1 MTLHPLVET
10 AEAEQKTNWRSPQ
23 GRARVPPVPPCHT
36 PNPQRTLHPRVPH
49 PREPVPRHRDGPP
62 GWRPS
67 RGGARRRASKIP
79 PLRARPPD
87 VLAEGGGGETVADPS
102 GLTCPAGWLVGR
114 AEGGVGDH
122 PDPRR
127 AVAAPSLPPN
137 SHPGAAGG
145 REKKRAV
152 ATPPG
157 FWWERGRFVIFL
169 CPAAFSDAAAL
180 RSPSGHK
187 RGTPPLCPAAAA
199 APTLSDGG
207 PARGATLPN
216 ATLLERV
223 GLVVRGPPPAS
234 SPVGARRRSRN
245 TLLFSTVAYGRARGG
260 ALSLLSPVVRCLCA
274 VRAQE
279 GGVGVRRRLPGTLRR
294 GRGGGG
300 GGGGGCG
307 KAMRW
312 QEVAD
317 MYIGGAAEG
326 SGGAVGARGV
336 HHSLTSHTS
345 SPPGEATSPLPP
357 PDRRRSLLPTTPDDP
372 WPPQAAP
379 DRQVCP

>member
-1 MTLHPLVET
+1 MHACRQCPLATLP
-10 AEAEQKTNWRSPQ
+10 
-23 GRARVPPVPPCHT
+23 T
-36 PNPQRTLHPRVPH
+36 PNARSTHGSPT
-49 PREPVPRHRDGPP
+49 PVSLFPDTVTGRRDGGPRA
-62 GWRPS
+62 GG
-67 RGGARRRASKIP
+67 RGGGRRKSRRSG
-79 PLRARPPD
+79 RGRQPD

-180 RSPSGHK
+180 RSPSGRK
-187 RGTPPLCPAAAA
+187 RGTPPLCPAAEA

-300 GGGGGCG
+300 GGGGDVARQCVGR
-307 KAMRW
+307 RW
-312 QEVAD
+312 R
-317 MYIGGAAEG
+317 I
-326 SGGAVGARGV
+326 
-336 HHSLTSHTS
+336 
-345 SPPGEATSPLPP
+345 
-357 PDRRRSLLPTTPDDP
+357 
-372 WPPQAAP
+372 
-379 DRQVCP
+379 CI